1 MMLDAVA
8 AEWLKLRTVRSTY
21 IIAGVA
27 VVFAILALLLT
38 VQVVSVWDGMPAERR
53 ARVRMAEPAI
63 LAGWIAGLCAAVLGA
78 VAVTSEYRSGMI
90 RTTLTVMQRRA
101 PLLAAKAIVVGGAAL
116 AAGLMITFSVFLG
129 TRLIIGDR
137 PITGFQTA
145 ISAELPGIAARGCL
159 VGVYALLAFG
169 LAALL
174 RSTAGAIVTVV
185 LLWYI
190 VPIAT
195 GFLPA
200 PWDERLSSFTLDA
213 LPEQAVGM
221 DNADSVYGAVLPPPA
236 AAAVMLAYA
245 LLPPAAAMLA
255 FRRRD
260 A

>member
-1 MMLDAVA
+1 MRDAVA

-21 IIAGVA
+21 VIAGVA
-27 VVFAILALLLT
+27 LVFMALALLLT
-38 VQVVSVWDGMPAERR
+38 VQVVGAWDGMPAGRR

-63 LAGWIAGLCAAVLGA
+63 LAGWIGGLCAAVLGA
-78 VAVTSEYRSGMI
+78 LAVTSEYRSGMI
-90 RTTLTVMQRRA
+90 RTTLTVVPRRA
-101 PLLAAKAIVVGGAAL
+101 SLLAAKALVVGAASL
-116 AAGLMITFSVFLG
+116 AAGLVITCTVFLG

-137 PITGFQTA
+137 PIAGFQTA

-159 VGVYALLAFG
+159 VAVYALLALG

-190 VPIAT
+190 MPIAT

-200 PWDERLSSFTLDA
+200 PWDERVSSFMLDA
-213 LPEQAVGM
+213 LPEQVVGM
-221 DNADSVYGAVLPPPA
+221 DNADSVYGALLPPA
-236 AAAVMLAYA
+236 VAAAVMLAYA
-245 LLPPAAAMLA
+245 LLPLAAAVLA